1 MLTRVVAAVGN
12 IGDIVLSACEVCSIS
27 DYGPSLSGSRLLE
40 YRKSCLTACAMS
52 TWNSRTWDLV
62 IGEFQRL
69 TQRGKDVKDALCGNA
84 IKEDEVLMFD
94 QKLFVLV
101 CVEKFAVVQIGMQL
115 CF

>member
-1 MLTRVVAAVGN
+1 M
-12 IGDIVLSACEVCSIS
+12 
-27 DYGPSLSGSRLLE
+27 
-40 YRKSCLTACAMS
+40 
-52 TWNSRTWDLV
+52 

-101 CVEKFAVVQIGMQL
+101 CVEEFAVMQTGMQL